1 MIERIPLQ
9 VEPVTFNEQKGSSTP
24 ISSKVLPHMSMTSL
38 QPAHG
43 LGFGRKTKSL
53 ASRIVPDRRRHKR
66 VAVTLLGRFMR
77 ENRQEYPCKL
87 HDISVGGAAIK
98 SPVELA
104 IGERI
109 VAYFDHIGGIEGE
122 VVRVMEDGSGFGL
135 KLVAT
140 QHKREKL
147 AAQLTFLLNRHELT
161 DVGERRHERLAPKN
175 TSQSLTLDEGI
186 VVACQVIDFSLSG
199 ASISTAARPTL
210 GAEIKLGNLRAR
222 VVRHHPEGIAVQ
234 FIDVQNPNALRRY
247 FG

>member
-1 MIERIPLQ
+1 
-9 VEPVTFNEQKGSSTP
+9 
-24 ISSKVLPHMSMTSL
+24 MSMTSL
-38 QPAHG
+38 LPQAAPTT
-43 LGFGRKTKSL
+43 GFGRKSKTL

-104 IGERI
+104 LGERI
-109 VAYFDHIGGIEGE
+109 VAYFDHLGGIEGE
-122 VVRVMEDGSGFGL
+122 VIRIMEDGSGFAM

-147 AAQLTFLLNRHELT
+147 AAQLTFLLNRHELS
-161 DVGERRHERLAPKN
+161 DIGERRHERLTPKN
-175 TSQSLTLDEGI
+175 VAQTLTLDEGI
-186 VVACQVIDFSLSG
+186 SIACRVIDFSLSG
-199 ASISTAARPTL
+199 ASIATAARPAIGT
-210 GAEIKLGNLRAR
+210 EVKLGNLRSK
-222 VVRHHPEGIAVQ
+222 VVRHHGEGIAVQ
-234 FIDVQNPNALRRY
+234 FVDVQNPNAIRRY

>member
-1 MIERIPLQ
+1 
-9 VEPVTFNEQKGSSTP
+9 
-24 ISSKVLPHMSMTSL
+24 MSMSL
-38 QPAHG
+38 PQPAPHPRE
-43 LGFGRKTKSL
+43 FARKSKALT
-53 ASRIVPDRRRHKR
+53 RIVPDRRRHKR

-104 IGERI
+104 LGERI

-122 VVRVMEDGSGFGL
+122 VIRIMDDGTGFAM

-147 AAQLTFLLNRHELT
+147 AAQLTFLLNRHELS
-161 DVGERRHERLAPKN
+161 DIGERRHERLTPKN
-175 TSQSLTLDEGI
+175 ATQSLTLDEGI
-186 VVACQVIDFSLSG
+186 SIACRVIDFSLSG
-199 ASISTAARPTL
+199 ASIATAARPPL
-210 GAEIKLGNLRAR
+210 GAEIKLGNLRSK
-222 VVRHHPEGIAVQ
+222 VVRHHGEGIAVQ

>member
-1 MIERIPLQ
+1 
-9 VEPVTFNEQKGSSTP
+9 
-24 ISSKVLPHMSMTSL
+24 MSMPMP
-38 QPAHG
+38 QPAAPPRE
-43 LGFGRKTKSL
+43 FARKPRTL
-53 ASRIVPDRRRHKR
+53 TRIVPDRRRHKR

-104 IGERI
+104 LGERI

-122 VVRVMEDGSGFGL
+122 VVRIMEDGSGFAM

-147 AAQLTFLLNRHELT
+147 AAQLTFLLNRHELG
-161 DVGERRHERLAPKN
+161 DAGERRHERLTPKN
-175 TSQSLTLDEGI
+175 PTQSLTLDEGI
-186 VVACQVIDFSLSG
+186 TIACRVIDFSLSG
-199 ASISTAARPTL
+199 ASIATAARPAL
-210 GAEIKLGNLRAR
+210 NAEIKLGNLRSK

>member
-1 MIERIPLQ
+1 
-9 VEPVTFNEQKGSSTP
+9 
-24 ISSKVLPHMSMTSL
+24 MSMPSL
-38 QPAHG
+38 QTTPAAA
-43 LGFGRKTKSL
+43 FGRKAKSL
-53 ASRIVPDRRRHKR
+53 ASRLVPDRRRHKR

-104 IGERI
+104 LGERI

-122 VVRVMEDGSGFGL
+122 VVRIMEDGTGFGL
-135 KLVAT
+135 KLIAT

-147 AAQLTFLLNRHELT
+147 AAQLTFLLNRHELS
-161 DVGERRHERLAPKN
+161 DVGERRHERLSPKN
-175 TSQSLTLDEGI
+175 SSQSLTLDEGI
-186 VVACQVIDFSLSG
+186 TIACSVIDFSLSG
-199 ASISTAARPTL
+199 ASISTPARPTL
-210 GAEIKLGNLRAR
+210 GTEVKLGNLRAR